1 MSVSPKVSTGAEI
14 NDGME
19 VKKTITFTDK
29 VRVQQHPGQD
39 ELDSVRRDSFMATSP
54 DKLKNEAHDVT
65 ESQTLE
71 DHASLLSAFLSF
83 RSPDLE
89 SEFSSYFVALNL
101 ARWRKTLTALFS
113 VLSVLYIYFIASDTI
128 GYDQYSTLYLPAIN
142 SGASITCPTG
152 VYCNKCNPNYICNS
166 YDPIYDAA
174 FWFVVVLVPY
184 ILGLGSCYYIKPQ
197 VFYESIDLVTSLVVF
212 FQIFIGVGVRTFVIE
227 AQLNFLQPTLVM
239 TSLLLLSF
247 FGVRARFIH
256 TLLTVGTITFVWII
270 MNIVAM
276 ILNSN
281 IPSEVYGAFG
291 LGFACIIITSGV
303 VTFTSYETEH
313 FYRMQFL
320 MSKDMKKH
328 NAKLKNQL
336 LTLAKS
342 YNQKAV
348 KSIESPLERS
358 MMVIRSVMAD
368 PGLSSRHL
376 LALGQVTS
384 LLGSSNLLTPDFES
398 TIGDSMDNEQQA
410 WLFSEIA
417 ARRRKGRGKSNYR
430 RRLSTTAENPPIN
443 AKTPANEEESTPAAA
458 EPEVNA
464 TGAVVATPPLTGD
477 DRRIS
482 NIAQDPRA
490 VYPPEI
496 EEIATLLTRYNEYDF
511 NLFELSRATGN
522 RTLMVLSHHL
532 FAQAKL
538 FEAFLI
544 PLDKF
549 GNCISAIEK
558 GYHADLPCNKQL
570 TIDHNS
576 LHATDVLHCIHC
588 LANTTKIKDIW
599 SDIELLGMYFA
610 AIIHDHD
617 HPGYTNN
624 FLVATSDPKAILYN
638 DKAVLENHHS
648 ASSFVVLAKPENN
661 FLAHLT
667 KAEFKSI
674 REIVVDLVLATDL
687 TQHFA
692 LLSMF
697 KSKVASAETFD
708 PYETREDRMLLFKIM
723 IKCSDVS
730 NPTKDL
736 PIYKQWTR
744 LIMTEFV
751 CQGDLEKK
759 LNLPVSPYM
768 DRDNVNVASCQIGF
782 IDYVV
787 QPLFGALDSY
797 QTIPSITSRLAK
809 NREYW

>member
-1 MSVSPKVSTGAEI
+1 
-14 NDGME
+14 
-19 VKKTITFTDK
+19 
-29 VRVQQHPGQD
+29 
-39 ELDSVRRDSFMATSP
+39 
-54 DKLKNEAHDVT
+54 
-65 ESQTLE
+65 
-71 DHASLLSAFLSF
+71 
-83 RSPDLE
+83 
-89 SEFSSYFVALNL
+89 
-101 ARWRKTLTALFS
+101 
-113 VLSVLYIYFIASDTI
+113 
-128 GYDQYSTLYLPAIN
+128 
-142 SGASITCPTG
+142 
-152 VYCNKCNPNYICNS
+152 
-166 YDPIYDAA
+166 
-174 FWFVVVLVPY
+174 
-184 ILGLGSCYYIKPQ
+184 
-197 VFYESIDLVTSLVVF
+197 
-212 FQIFIGVGVRTFVIE
+212 
-227 AQLNFLQPTLVM
+227 
-239 TSLLLLSF
+239 
-247 FGVRARFIH
+247 
-256 TLLTVGTITFVWII
+256 
-270 MNIVAM
+270 
-276 ILNSN
+276 
-281 IPSEVYGAFG
+281 
-291 LGFACIIITSGV
+291 
-303 VTFTSYETEH
+303 
-313 FYRMQFL
+313 MQFL

-376 LALGQVTS
+376 LALGQ
-384 LLGSSNLLTPDFES
+384 
-398 TIGDSMDNEQQA
+398 A

-430 RRLSTTAENPPIN
+430 RRLSTTAENPTTNVKAP
-443 AKTPANEEESTPAAA
+443 TNEEESTPAAA
-458 EPEVNA
+458 EPEAA
-464 TGAVVATPPLTGD
+464 TGTVANTQLTGD

-496 EEIATLLTRYNEYDF
+496 EEIANLLSRYNDYDF
-511 NLFELSRATGN
+511 NLFELARATGN

-549 GNCISAIEK
+549 GNCISSIEK
-558 GYHADLPCNKQL
+558 GYHADLP
-570 TIDHNS
+570 S
-576 LHATDVLHCIHC
+576 
-588 LANTTKIKDIW
+588 NTTKIKDIW

-648 ASSFVVLAKPENN
+648 ASSFVVLARSENN

-759 LNLPVSPYM
+759 LSLPVSPYM

-797 QTIPSITSRLAK
+797 QTIPSIISRLAK